1 VKHLKFNVYRRLRP
15 EALAARLTKHADLC
29 IGEINFMV
37 STLQSILNMID
48 AKNPADSILD
58 NAITYG
64 IL

>member
-1 VKHLKFNVYRRLRP
+1 MSIEDLDLRP

-37 STLQSILNMID
+37 FTLQSILNIID

-58 NAITYG
+58 NGYY
-64 IL
+64 L